1 MSWLL
6 LLSDWSVGQHCVA
19 IGRHKSGTDD
29 TTHTVQTGGGRCAT
43 LSHTSECWEILLP
56 KKFKEICLTTDNKS
70 FRRNLSFANPPRSKS
85 KPLNDSKV
93 KSDQNLHCCD
103 DYQIQNCSEYLISE
117 GKVWIMYL
125 NNCKKVSSSVCV
137 VWGPHVLYGVALHTP
152 GLKLLH

>member
-1 MSWLL
+1 MFSVSQLVIGELAVAALWL
-6 LLSDWSVGQHCVA
+6 VGW
-19 IGRHKSGTDD
+19 
-29 TTHTVQTGGGRCAT
+29 AT
-43 LSHTSECWEILLP
+43 LRCHWSTQIRHWWHHTHSADRRRPLCHSVSHSECWEIILP
-56 KKFKEICLTTDNKS
+56 KKFRPLCLTTDNKS

-125 NNCKKVSSSVCV
+125 NNCKKVRVKSE
-137 VWGPHVLYGVALHTP
+137 
-152 GLKLLH
+152 